1 MFRYRATSLVLIVTL
16 LLLVLA
22 AGLAFG
28 FQQDSTSAPAQQQ
41 PLDTMPQ
48 TSGMAGQTATPA
60 EAPKNGMATN
70 FSQVTDQGGP
80 VMYPIYGVF
89 IVGLGVVIFQFV
101 RIFFDRRY
109 AKPIKTTIEKMMV
122 DEGGHTEEKIARI
135 AQLTD
140 QYGKSNLA
148 RLLGKLCDLWQR
160 DPSAEALQVEIDGYV
175 SSVKERYEIG
185 RNFAILLSD
194 TAGALGLLG
203 TVLGMYI
210 TFMPGQ
216 LESSQIISGMGVAL
230 VTTISGLV
238 VSIIL
243 NFAISWAHSTFH
255 SHLESVTEF
264 ADEFRNRFGRGQ
276 AHAAG
281 ATIKE
286 VRVIE
291 KAALPGTPSEIGVAA
306 FADGV
311 DAEKVKRPHRE
322 PAKIR
327 ILGGDKQVADAG
339 APLPKPLEIAVTDQ
353 YGDPMKNLTVMFET
367 NGSLVTFDN
376 NDAVK
381 RVDTDIDGRAKVHAR
396 LGKLIGK
403 YTIVARVN
411 GKVNLSE
418 QFEVE
423 SRPGAPEKVH
433 VLSGHLQMAQA
444 GVPLPEPLSLK
455 LEDACGNPVPDQ
467 PVVFEV
473 TYNSGRL
480 ERGKS
485 RVEVHTDDEGI
496 ASVGFRLGETPGA
509 NIVKAISKS
518 KGGRRLEVSFESM
531 GKE

>member
-1 MFRYRATSLVLIVTL
+1 MFLLIL
-16 LLLVLA
+16 FS

-28 FQQDSTSAPAQQQ
+28 VQQDTLQTPAQQADSTMHLSSSQ
-41 PLDTMPQ
+41 PAAANP
-48 TSGMAGQTATPA
+48 
-60 EAPKNGMATN
+60 EAPQSGIAKN
-70 FSQVTDQGGP
+70 FSEVTKQGGW

-89 IVGLGVVIFQFV
+89 VFGLGVVMYQFV
-101 RIFFDRRY
+101 RIFFDNYY
-109 AKPIKTTIEKMMV
+109 AKPIKTTIEKMMGE
-122 DEGGHTEEKIARI
+122 EGGQAEEKIAQI

-140 QYGKSNLA
+140 QHGKSNLA
-148 RLLGKLCDLWQR
+148 RLLSKLCDLWHR

-175 SSVKERYEIG
+175 SSVKERYDIG
-185 RNFAILLSD
+185 RNFAVLLSD

-203 TVLGMYI
+203 TVLGMYM

-230 VTTISGLV
+230 VTTIGGLV

-255 SHLESVTEF
+255 SHLEGVTEF

-276 AHAAG
+276 AVGAG

-291 KAALPGTPSEIGVAA
+291 KAVAPGMPGEIGAA
-306 FADGV
+306 AATEGV
-311 DAEKVKRPHRE
+311 EAEKVKRPHRE

-327 ILGGDKQVADAG
+327 ILGGDKQIAEAG
-339 APLPKPLEIAVTDQ
+339 TPLPKPLEIAVSDQ

-367 NGSLVTFDN
+367 NGSLITFDN
-376 NDAVK
+376 NDTVK

-403 YTIVARVN
+403 NTIVARVN

-423 SRPGAPEKVH
+423 SRPGAPAKVY

-473 TYNSGRL
+473 TYNNGRL
-480 ERGKS
+480 ERDKS

-509 NIVKAISKS
+509 NIVKALSKS